1 MNEYPPAKQRGL
13 ILHGILILIFGV
25 ISIFALYRTFHT
37 PVGPLFTI
45 YLLFS
50 IFTGIFVP
58 IFGYRFYALSR
69 ANYFLDRNTLRIV
82 WGLRVEDLPVNEID
96 WIRPISGLPG
106 KINFPFFQFPGGI
119 LGVIRQPLDKNIP
132 GISGNKVEFL
142 ASDQGSMVLVAT
154 AARIFAISPEDPGVF
169 LSAFQKTIEMGSLN
183 PTERV
188 SQFPSFIVAR
198 AWDNPAARFLWLLG
212 AFLNAGLL
220 LWVTLIIP
228 SLPAISL
235 GFSAAGGAFEP
246 VPGAQLILLPV
257 LSSFLYILGLFA
269 GLFFYRKPD
278 YFVLAQTV
286 WISSVFS
293 SLLFLIA
300 VFFILSNP
308 V

>member
-1 MNEYPPAKQRGL
+1 
-13 ILHGILILIFGV
+13 
-25 ISIFALYRTFHT
+25 FALYRTFHT
-37 PVGPLFTI
+37 PVGPLFTV
-45 YLLFS
+45 YLLFF

-58 IFGYRFYALSR
+58 IFAYRFYALSR
-69 ANYFLDRNTLRIV
+69 ANYYLDRNTLRIV
-82 WGLRVEDLPVNEID
+82 WGLRVEELPVNEIE
-96 WIRPISGLPG
+96 WIRPVAGLPA
-106 KINFPFFQFPGGI
+106 KINFPVFRFPGGI
-119 LGVIRQPLDKNIP
+119 LGVIRQAQDKNIP
-132 GISGNKVEFL
+132 GISGSKVEFL
-142 ASDQGSMVLVAT
+142 ASDQQTMVLAAT
-154 AARIFAISPEDPGVF
+154 ASKIFAISPENPGVF

-188 SQFPSFIVAR
+188 SQFPSFIVSR
-198 AWDNPAARFLWLLG
+198 AWDNPIARFLWLLG

-235 GFSAAGGAFEP
+235 GFSASGGSSEP

-257 LSSFLYILGLFA
+257 LSSLLFILGLFA

-278 YFVLAQTV
+278 FYVLAHTL

-293 SLLFLIA
+293 SLMFLVA